1 MTEPP
6 LLFAAAQE
14 KKKLSPLIVG
24 IILLAVAL
32 VALTITVIILLEKDV
47 PKFKEGRSVYQGLV
61 RRGEAGFD
69 SYTPYLRIIDAAG
82 MVSENMLG
90 AQQAV
95 IVGQL
100 VNQGNRVVDVV
111 EIKGALY
118 GADDRLIQEFIKT
131 PLQPEFPL
139 LPMEMRKFS
148 MWVEPFPP
156 EWLTGRIDVEIN
168 GYRIRKD

>member
-1 MTEPP
+1 MTEPTP
-6 LLFAAAQE
+6 LFAAAQE
-14 KKKLSPLIVG
+14 KKKVSPTVVG
-24 IILLAVAL
+24 IVLLAVAL
-32 VALTITVIILLEKDV
+32 VGLTITLIILLERDV
-47 PKFKEGRSVYQGLV
+47 PKFKEGRSVYQGVV

-69 SYTPYLRIIDAAG
+69 NYTPYLRIVDAAG

-111 EIKGALY
+111 EIKGTLY
-118 GADDRLIQEFIKT
+118 GPDDKLIQEFVKT
-131 PLQPEFPL
+131 PLQPDFPL

-148 MWVEPFPP
+148 LWVEPFPP

-168 GYRIRKD
+168 GYRIRKN